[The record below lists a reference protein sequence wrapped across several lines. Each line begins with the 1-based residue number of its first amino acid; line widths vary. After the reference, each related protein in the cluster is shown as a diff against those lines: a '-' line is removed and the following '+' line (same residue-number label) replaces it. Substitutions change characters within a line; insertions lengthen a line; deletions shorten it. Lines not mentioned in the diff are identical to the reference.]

1 MNRTD
6 RPFHNHHQRRTLP
19 GICQQVLH
27 LQSGLAYVL
36 VVHHLL
42 QDHLL
47 QEQAW
52 LHGVEHGQGAHRPLR
67 ALLLVPS
74 VHGGALWLVVHHL
87 PVQAPAL
94 RVCHLWPDAVLVLLL
109 PALALVRVLWM
120 GGVPGQDLHPHLHR
134 CLPDEQFGQI
144 CVEQVHLLLHL
155 LCYGPGEKIVPVVLL
170 PQKSRP

>member
-42 QDHLL
+42 QDRLL
-47 QEQAW
+47 QGQAW
-52 LHGVEHGQGAHRPLR
+52 CRAVEHGQGAHRPLR

-87 PVQAPAL
+87 PVLAPAL

-109 PALALVRVLWM
+109 PVLALVRVLWM
-120 GGVPGQDLHPHLHR
+120 GGVLERDLHLHLR
-134 CLPDEQFGQI
+134 RLLPDEQFGQI
-144 CVEQVHLLLHL
+144 CAGLVCLLLHL

>member
-1 MNRTD
+1 M
-6 RPFHNHHQRRTLP
+6 
-19 GICQQVLH
+19 CQQVLH

-36 VVHHLL
+36 VVRHLL

-52 LHGVEHGQGAHRPLR
+52 LHGVEHGQGVHRPLR

-87 PVQAPAL
+87 PVQVPAL
-94 RVCHLWPDAVLVLLL
+94 RVYRLWPDAVLVLLL

-134 CLPDEQFGQI
+134 LLPDERFGQI
-144 CVEQVHLLLHL
+144 CVERVHLLLHL
-155 LCYGPGEKIVPVVLL
+155 LCYGPGGKSVPVVLL
-170 PQKSRP
+170 LQKSHP